1 MASNSYFSLLP
12 NFQYINPT
20 QVGGKK
26 KQYVEAKNLFL
37 RLKLRDAVSPFATNF
52 QKYSIREDQRP
63 DSIAEELYGDSN
75 FDWVVLITANIINV
89 KDEWPL
95 SSRLLYEVMYDK
107 YQENLNSVRHYE
119 TKEIRDSKDR
129 LLLPGGKVVDSTFRI
144 PNPDSPGQ
152 EINPTVAVSNWLVEV
167 RKNNEKRTI
176 KVLKKAYLT
185 SFVNE
190 ARDFLQYQE
199 SSQYDRQ
206 TGLKVAFDNI

>member
-52 QKYSIREDQRP
+52 QQYSIREDQRP

-199 SSQYDRQ
+199 SSQYNRQ
-206 TGLKVAFDNI
+206 TGLKVAFDNF

>member
-206 TGLKVAFDNI
+206 TGLKVAFDNF

>member
-107 YQENLNSVRHYE
+107 YEENLNSVRHYE

-199 SSQYDRQ
+199 SSQYNRQ
-206 TGLKVAFDNI
+206 TGLKVAFDNF

>member
-63 DSIAEELYGDSN
+63 DSIAEELYGDAN

-107 YQENLNSVRHYE
+107 YEENLNSVRHYE

-199 SSQYDRQ
+199 SSQYNRQ
-206 TGLKVAFDNI
+206 TGLKVAFDNF

>member
-52 QKYSIREDQRP
+52 QQYSIREDQRP

-144 PNPDSPGQ
+144 TNPDSPGQ

-176 KVLKKAYLT
+176 KVLKKEYLT

-199 SSQYDRQ
+199 SSQYNRQ
-206 TGLKVAFDNI
+206 TGLKVAFDNF

>member
-52 QKYSIREDQRP
+52 QQYSIREDQRP

-176 KVLKKAYLT
+176 KVLKKEYLV

-199 SSQYDRQ
+199 SSQYNRQ
-206 TGLKVAFDNI
+206 TGLKVAFDNF

>member
-52 QKYSIREDQRP
+52 QQYSIREDQRP

-176 KVLKKAYLT
+176 KVLKKEYLT

-199 SSQYDRQ
+199 SSQYNRQ
-206 TGLKVAFDNI
+206 TGLKVAFDNF

>member
-176 KVLKKAYLT
+176 KVLKKEYLV

-199 SSQYDRQ
+199 SSQYNRQ
-206 TGLKVAFDNI
+206 TGLKVAFDNF

>member
-52 QKYSIREDQRP
+52 QQYSIREDQRP

-95 SSRLLYEVMYDK
+95 SSRLLYEIMLDK
-107 YQENLNSVRHYE
+107 YEENLNSVRHYE

-199 SSQYDRQ
+199 SSQYNRQ
-206 TGLKVAFDNI
+206 TGLKVAFDNF

>member
-75 FDWVVLITANIINV
+75 FDWVVLITADIINV

-107 YQENLNSVRHYE
+107 YEENLNSVRHYE

-199 SSQYDRQ
+199 SSQYNRQ
-206 TGLKVAFDNI
+206 TGLKVAFDNF

>member
-52 QKYSIREDQRP
+52 QQYSIREDQRP

-107 YQENLNSVRHYE
+107 YEENLNSVRHYE

-176 KVLKKAYLT
+176 KVLKKEYLV

-199 SSQYDRQ
+199 SSQYNRQ
-206 TGLKVAFDNI
+206 TGLKVAFDNF